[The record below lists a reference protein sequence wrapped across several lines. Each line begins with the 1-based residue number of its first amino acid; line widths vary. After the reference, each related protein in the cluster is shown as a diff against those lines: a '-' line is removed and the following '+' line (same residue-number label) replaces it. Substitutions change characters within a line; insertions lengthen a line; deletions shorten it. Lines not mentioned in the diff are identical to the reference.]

1 MQELTKRNDKL
12 RMATEHIPDDE
23 RPDAPETGVH
33 LGAADNWAEKK
44 LNPLNKQNRLMKNG
58 FYSMQT
64 REDIC
69 DKIWDLIEA
78 KEHSPK
84 ARGRKCS
91 MIGKV

>member
-1 MQELTKRNDKL
+1 MVAEQ
-12 RMATEHIPDDE
+12 IPDDE
-23 RPDAPETGVH
+23 RPDAPETGVAM
-33 LGAADNWAEKK
+33 GAGENWVEKK
-44 LNPLNKQNRLMKNG
+44 LNLLNKQTRLMKNG

-84 ARGRKCS
+84 ARARKCS